1 MRSALKKE
9 QFYLF
14 QGWEEL
20 IDVHFSKQS
29 RTGAYFTKIEF
40 TSTETSCYS
49 TPNIISSESISF
61 VDGVIGGLKISFKS
75 KKAPQNVLVKTNS

>member
-29 RTGAYFTKIEF
+29 RTGTYFTKIEF

-49 TPNIISSESISF
+49 TSTYHFFWIYLFCWRRNRWYENIF
-61 VDGVIGGLKISFKS
+61 Q